1 MSDYRIISPIDLKRL
16 SVDQLFSELKAHKVM
31 AQLRYEQA
39 LQAHADGVS
48 SQHLM
53 FLTIIEQN
61 AAMLCS
67 QEVSIMLLFAILS
80 QVDPDDGPSVAALKE
95 RVS

>member
-1 MSDYRIISPIDLKRL
+1 MSGYRIVPPIDLKQL
-16 SVDQLFSELKAHKVM
+16 EVDQLFSELKAHKTM
-31 AQLRYEQA
+31 AQQRYEQA

-53 FLTIIEQN
+53 LLTIVEQN

-67 QEVSIMLLFAILS
+67 QEVSIMLLFAVLS
-80 QVDPDDGPSVAALKE
+80 HVDPDGGREEAALKDQ
-95 RVS
+95 VS